1 MTDSR
6 SAAVAVPA
14 SSANL
19 GPGFDALGLA
29 VELRD
34 VYRFEPAT
42 FDHIEAAGKF
52 SEHVPRDV
60 RRNLAFRAFKSI
72 APEDAGSYRLQAHRM
87 IPPQGGLGSSG
98 SAIVGGLVAANLA
111 FDMNLPVPELLRRA
125 AEIEGH
131 PDNVAPSL
139 LGGLVVTVRI
149 DRDIRSVQV
158 PFPKSVG
165 IVLVVPDYRV
175 PTYRARQVLPTTV
188 PHGDAVANVGRVAL
202 LLAALQAGDFGA
214 LRIATEDFLHQPY
227 RIGLNPALAPSSAA
241 ALDAG
246 AFGTAL
252 SGSGPTIIG
261 FAPRDRVISV
271 AGAMAD
277 ACIDAGHAC
286 ESYVVGP
293 ADVGARPAEPRD
305 EA

>member
-1 MTDSR
+1 MTAAR

-19 GPGFDALGLA
+19 GPGFDSLGLA
-29 VELRD
+29 IELRD

-42 FDHIEAAGKF
+42 FDQIEATGKF
-52 SEHVPRDV
+52 PEHVPRDV
-60 RRNLAFRAFKSI
+60 RRNLAFRAFRSI
-72 APEDAGSYRLQAHRM
+72 APVDAGHYRLRAHRM

-111 FDMNLPVPELLRRA
+111 FDLDVPVPELLRRA

-139 LGGLVVTVRI
+139 LGGLVVTVQT
-149 DRDIRSVQV
+149 DGDVRSVRV
-158 PFPKSVG
+158 PFPKALS

-188 PHGDAVANVGRVAL
+188 PRGDAVANVGRVAL
-202 LLAALQAGDFGA
+202 LLAALQAGDYEV
-214 LRIATEDFLHQPY
+214 LKIATQDFLHQPY
-227 RIGLNPALAPSSAA
+227 RAGLNPALGPSSAA
-241 ALDAG
+241 AMEAG

-261 FAPRDRVISV
+261 FAPRERVISV